1 MNKYPIYMLLA
12 LLWIS
17 MPLSAESTASEFIH
31 GRHAIR
37 LGWGD
42 AAIPAS
48 QYNFEGLYGVIF
60 DYVGSP
66 YGNIDEALQYIQ
78 GLPAP
83 RADEFLRNYRV
94 VETGRMHTFGHF
106 FLGYRYQFTPVV
118 SFGADIDFLSM
129 HRENK
134 VYNGYKTYLVVGQ
147 GPCRYEELKHLTLMP
162 TIRFTY
168 FRQRV
173 LELYSALGVGYSLYL
188 FEKSPAHGMS
198 LNATLLGVNVG
209 NEHWYAEAELGSMQS
224 WAFSFPGTHGLYGSR
239 LLSVAVGY
247 RF

>member
-1 MNKYPIYMLLA
+1 MNKYSIYVLLA

-31 GRHAIR
+31 GCHAIR

-48 QYNFEGLYGVIF
+48 LYDFEGLYSIIY
-60 DYVGSP
+60 DLYGSP

-78 GLPAP
+78 GMPAP
-83 RADEFLRNYRV
+83 EADDFLRNYRV
-94 VETGRMHTFGHF
+94 VETGKMHTSGHL

-118 SFGADIDFLSM
+118 SFGADVDMLYM

-134 VYNGYKTYLVVGQ
+134 VYNGYMSHLTSGYGSHK
-147 GPCRYEELKHLTLMP
+147 YENLCHLTLMP
-162 TIRFTY
+162 TVRFTY

-188 FEKSPAHGMS
+188 FKKSPAHGMS

-209 NEHWYAEAELGSMQS
+209 NEHWYAEAEIGSMQS

>member
-1 MNKYPIYMLLA
+1 MNKYPIYMLLV

-48 QYNFEGLYGVIF
+48 QYDFEGLYGVIF

-66 YGNIDEALQYIQ
+66 YGNIDEALQHIQ
-78 GLPAP
+78 GMPAP

-94 VETGRMHTFGHF
+94 VETGRMHTSGHF

-147 GPCRYEELKHLTLMP
+147 GPCRYEKLMHLT
-162 TIRFTY
+162 
-168 FRQRV
+168 V
-173 LELYSALGVGYSLYL
+173 
-188 FEKSPAHGMS
+188 
-198 LNATLLGVNVG
+198 
-209 NEHWYAEAELGSMQS
+209 
-224 WAFSFPGTHGLYGSR
+224 FS
-239 LLSVAVGY
+239 
-247 RF
+247 

>member
-1 MNKYPIYMLLA
+1 MNKYNIYMVLA
-12 LLWIS
+12 LLLVC
-17 MPLSAESTASEFIH
+17 MPLAAEQSVSEFIH

-42 AAIPAS
+42 ASIPAH
-48 QYNFEGLYGVIF
+48 QYDFEGLYGVIY
-60 DYVGSP
+60 DCVGSP
-66 YGNIDEALQYIQ
+66 YGNIDEALQFIQ
-78 GLPAP
+78 GMPAP
-83 RADEFLRNYRV
+83 QADKYLRNYRV
-94 VETGRMHTFGHF
+94 VERGRMHTSGHF

-118 SFGADIDFLSM
+118 SFGADIDMLYM
-129 HRENK
+129 YRKNR
-134 VYNGYKTYLVVGQ
+134 VYDGYKTNLFGGYVPYQ
-147 GPCRYEELKHLTLMP
+147 YEELLHLTLMP
-162 TIRFTY
+162 NVRFTY

-173 LELYSALGVGYSLYL
+173 IELYSALGVGYSLYL
-188 FEKSPAHGMS
+188 FNQDTAHGLS
-198 LNATLLGVNVG
+198 LNATLFGVNVG